1 MNFPNFLK
9 KTEQEEP
16 SISLLA
22 DFPRGQ
28 EGRRHLDN
36 SLSHGYFASS
46 EEILYNPFQ
55 DKAGHNFLGL
65 INAKVEQVTYPNGR
79 IDNVVT
85 GGEAIGVADDRHLT
99 TVAGS
104 RAGKGRSVIIP
115 QLLTANSSVIV
126 NDVKGENAA
135 VTARFR
141 SEVLGQKVCIID
153 PFEITPAH
161 CRKYRTRFN
170 PMSLLQPENLNLVA
184 DAGLIAD
191 GVVAAA
197 SDRDPHWDE
206 TAKAVIETIAL
217 QVATGPYPE
226 KQKNLNTVYGLLSG
240 KYMGIEDLIAEMGDN
255 PSLEGRIVAG
265 ARKLAEMSSRERGS
279 VLSTARRHMK
289 FCDYDGIQSVFDGH
303 DFDLNE
309 LKTGKMTLYLVLPAT
324 RLSTCKGLIRM
335 FLNLTL
341 AMVEVEKTKPEY
353 PILAILDELPVLG
366 YMKQLEDAIGQVAG
380 LGLRLHC
387 ILQDLGQLKAI
398 YGDRFESFLA
408 NSGVLNFFGN
418 TDAFTS
424 QWISDYLG
432 KTTIRVAEQNVLSIA
447 DKKQGRPSQ
456 NFRNQV
462 TELLLSSEVRRYI
475 ARSDYL
481 NRQLVI
487 LPGQR
492 PWVLQK
498 ANYDQHELFKGRFDE
513 WR

>member
-1 MNFPNFLK
+1 
-9 KTEQEEP
+9 
-16 SISLLA
+16 
-22 DFPRGQ
+22 
-28 EGRRHLDN
+28 
-36 SLSHGYFASS
+36 
-46 EEILYNPFQ
+46 
-55 DKAGHNFLGL
+55 
-65 INAKVEQVTYPNGR
+65 
-79 IDNVVT
+79 
-85 GGEAIGVADDRHLT
+85 
-99 TVAGS
+99 
-104 RAGKGRSVIIP
+104 
-115 QLLTANSSVIV
+115 
-126 NDVKGENAA
+126 
-135 VTARFR
+135 
-141 SEVLGQKVCIID
+141 
-153 PFEITPAH
+153 
-161 CRKYRTRFN
+161 
-170 PMSLLQPENLNLVA
+170 
-184 DAGLIAD
+184 
-191 GVVAAA
+191 
-197 SDRDPHWDE
+197 
-206 TAKAVIETIAL
+206 
-217 QVATGPYPE
+217 
-226 KQKNLNTVYGLLSG
+226 
-240 KYMGIEDLIAEMGDN
+240 
-255 PSLEGRIVAG
+255 
-265 ARKLAEMSSRERGS
+265 
-279 VLSTARRHMK
+279 MK

-324 RLSTCKGLIRM
+324 RLSTCKGLICI

-341 AMVEVEKTKPEY
+341 AMVEVETTKPEY

-432 KTTIRVAEQNVLSIA
+432 KTAIRVAEQNALSIA

-462 TELLLSSEVRRYI
+462 TELLSPSEVRRYI

-487 LPGQR
+487 FPGQR